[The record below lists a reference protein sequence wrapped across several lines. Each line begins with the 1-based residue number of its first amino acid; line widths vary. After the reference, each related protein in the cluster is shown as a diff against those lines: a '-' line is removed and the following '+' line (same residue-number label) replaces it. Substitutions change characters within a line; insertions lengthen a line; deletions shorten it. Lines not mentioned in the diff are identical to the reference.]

1 VRFAWLQM
9 GLTAL
14 LLMGA
19 TGCYIYSLVGKG
31 NRQSARF
38 HALYLLGYALALR
51 VGMAVYLLMGM
62 YQ

>member
-19 TGCYIYSLVGKG
+19 TGCYIYSLVGK
-31 NRQSARF
+31 NKESARF
-38 HALYLLGYALALR
+38 HALYLLGYAVALR
-51 VGMAVYLLMGM
+51 MGLAVYLLMGM